1 MYKIGSTKEVLYTE
15 QKDLTEE
22 QIIVTRQTYERN
34 ADRYVLNY
42 ERRDGALDEAR
53 LFTLDPFLREF
64 EKQGLEGKILFT
76 GCGSGRDME
85 EAVKQGFSVVGIDT
99 SLHMINIGK
108 IMGIKSPM
116 MEMDME
122 RMDFPENSFR
132 GIFCETAIAHIRK
145 KDIPSLL
152 ASFRRVLTPDGLL
165 LVTFRK
171 GNGFVYMTEDKVGG
185 RRYYTS
191 MSRKRADKYLLE
203 SGFEIIG
210 KSSHKV
216 GSRPPYYNLIAIN
229 KK

>member
-1 MYKIGSTKEVLYTE
+1 MYKKKAQEVVYTE
-15 QKDLTEE
+15 FKDLTDD
-22 QIIVTRQTYERN
+22 QIVVTRQTYERN

-53 LFTLDPFLREF
+53 IFTLDPFLREF
-64 EKQGLEGKILFT
+64 ESLGMKGKILFT

-85 EAVKQGFSVVGIDT
+85 EAIRQGFSVVGIDT

-108 IMGIKSPM
+108 ILGIKSPM

-122 RMDFPENSFR
+122 HMDFPENSFD
-132 GIFCETAIAHIRK
+132 GIFCETAIAHVRRK
-145 KDIPSLL
+145 DLPSLL
-152 ASFRRVLTPDGLL
+152 ASFRKILVPKGLL

-171 GNGFVYMTEDKVGG
+171 GSGFVYVTEDKIGG
-185 RRYYTS
+185 KRYYIS
-191 MSRKRADKYLLE
+191 MNKRRADRYIIE

-210 KSSHKV
+210 RSSHKV
-216 GSRPPYYNLIAIN
+216 GERPPYYNLIAIN

>member
-1 MYKIGSTKEVLYTE
+1 MHKSSLVKEVLYTE
-15 QKDLTEE
+15 NMDLTEE
-22 QIIVTRQTYERN
+22 QILITRQTYERN

-64 EKQGLEGKILFT
+64 EKQGLKGKILFT

-85 EAVKQGFSVVGIDT
+85 EATRQGFTVVGIDT

-122 RMDFPENSFR
+122 HMDFPDNSFD
-132 GIFCETAIAHIRK
+132 GIFCETAVAHVRK
-145 KDIPSLL
+145 KNIPTLL
-152 ASFRRVLTPDGLL
+152 NSFRRILVSGGLL

-171 GNGFVYMTEDKVGG
+171 GDGTVYMTEDKVAV
-185 RRYYTS
+185 S
-191 MSRKRADKYLLE
+191 
-203 SGFEIIG
+203 
-210 KSSHKV
+210 
-216 GSRPPYYNLIAIN
+216 
-229 KK
+229 